1 MGGSVETFI
10 QDLRYG
16 IRTLLKRPAFTAVA
30 VLSLALGIGA
40 NTTIFSLLYS
50 VLLRPLAVEEP
61 DRIAALTNDVISY
74 PAYKDFRD
82 QNEVFTGLAA
92 FAPRSLSMGR
102 EGKPELVS
110 ADVVS
115 GNYFDV
121 VGVKPALGRTFL
133 AAEDQTPGGPAV
145 AVLSHTLW
153 QRSFGSDR
161 NITGKTLALNGQSF
175 EIIGVAPREFRG
187 ATLTYAPDLWVPIQ
201 TWPRLA
207 TGSYARLNLDMRGWG
222 WLRIVGRLKPGVSIE
237 QAQSALNVLA
247 ARQEQEYAKGT
258 PKDFSVEL
266 SPVTTAATGIRSR
279 GDFLRFLGLLAAIVG
294 IALAIA
300 CSNVANLLLVKAT
313 GRRKEIAVR
322 LALGAGRGRIVRQM
336 LTESVLLAL
345 IGGAVGLL
353 VAVWAIDLIKAYQ
366 LPGGIPLDQ
375 VGIALNVQ
383 ALGFTLLVSLVT
395 GIVFGL
401 APALQASKPDLV
413 AALKDQVSQTASRSF
428 LRNSLV
434 TAQVALCLLLLVGA
448 GLFIRSLRNALAI
461 DPGFDPH
468 NVALAS
474 VNLGLQRYTKAQ
486 AASFYEQLS
495 ERVEALPGVESASW
509 AINVPVSADVDRES
523 FSVSGYQPQPGERM
537 SVDTNMVGVNYFRT
551 MGIPIVAGRE
561 FGHGDREATGPVVVI
576 SEAMARRYWQDRDPV
591 GQSVKVFNIEA
602 KVIGV
607 AKDSKYHS
615 LRESPLPYIYVPL
628 GQAGSLSNITFIART
643 SGNVSSLLASVER
656 EAGALDGNVP
666 LFNTETLD
674 QHIGNLLMAERFAAT
689 LLGMFSLL
697 ALTLAVTGIY
707 GVVAYSVGQR
717 TREIGIRMAL
727 GAEGKD
733 ILRLVM
739 RRGIV
744 PVLIGVALGLSAAF
758 VVTRV
763 LTSFL
768 YGLSATDLVTFTGAP
783 LALMAVALLA
793 CALPARRAMKVDPM
807 VALRYE

>member
-1 MGGSVETFI
+1 METFI

-40 NTTIFSLLYS
+40 NTTIFSLIYS

-61 DRIAALTNDVISY
+61 DRIAAVTNDVVSY

-82 QNEVFTGLAA
+82 QNEVFTSLAA
-92 FAPRSLSMGR
+92 FAPRTLSMGR

-121 VGVKPALGRTFL
+121 VGVKPRSVARLLPKKIKRR
-133 AAEDQTPGGPAV
+133 AAR
-145 AVLSHTLW
+145 LSQSSATACGSEAS
-153 QRSFGSDR
+153 RSDR
-161 NITGKTLALNGQSF
+161 QVIGKTLTLNGQSF
-175 EIIGVAPREFRG
+175 DIIGVAPRDFRG
-187 ATLTYAPDLWVPIQ
+187 ATLAYSPDLWIPIQ
-201 TWPRLA
+201 TWPRVA
-207 TGSYARLNLDMRGWG
+207 TGSYTRLNLDMRGWS
-222 WLRIVGRLKPGVSIE
+222 WLRVIGRLKPGVSLE
-237 QAQSALNVLA
+237 QAQSELNVLA
-247 ARQEQEYAKGT
+247 TRQEQAYPQGT
-258 PKDFSVEL
+258 PKDFSIEL

-279 GDFLRFLGLLAAIVG
+279 SDFLRFLGLLAATVG

-313 GRRKEIAVR
+313 ARRKEIAVR

-366 LPGGIPLDQ
+366 LPGDIPLGQ
-375 VGIALNVQ
+375 LGIALNVP
-383 ALGFTLLVSLVT
+383 ALGFTILISFIT

-401 APALQASKPDLV
+401 APALQASKPDL
-413 AALKDQVSQTASRSF
+413 ALALKDQVSQAHSRSF
-428 LRNSLV
+428 LRNALV

-461 DPGFDPH
+461 DPGFNSH
-468 NVALAS
+468 NVALAT

-486 AASFYEQLS
+486 ATSFYEQLA
-495 ERVEALPGVESASW
+495 ERVERLPGVESASW
-509 AINVPVSADVDRES
+509 AINVPVNADIDRES
-523 FSVSGYQPQPGERM
+523 FSVSGYTPQPGERM
-537 SVDTNMVGVNYFRT
+537 SIDTNVIGVNYFRT

-561 FGHGDREATGPVVVI
+561 FSYADRPGTEPVVVI
-576 SEAMARRYWQDRDPV
+576 SEAMARRYWQGRDPL
-591 GQSVKVFNIEA
+591 GQSVKIFNIEV

-615 LRESPLPYIYVPL
+615 LRESPLPYLYAPL
-628 GQAGSLSNITFIART
+628 SQAGSLSSITFIART
-643 SGNVSSLLASVER
+643 SGNPSSLLASVEH
-656 EAGALDGNVP
+656 EASAIDSNVP
-666 LFNTETLD
+666 LFNTGTLD
-674 QHIGNLLMAERFAAT
+674 QHIGNLLVAERFAAT

-707 GVVAYSVGQR
+707 GVVAYSVSQR

-733 ILRLVM
+733 ILKLVM
-739 RRGIV
+739 GRGIV

-768 YGLSATDLVTFTGAP
+768 YGLSATDLTTFIGAS
-783 LALMAVALLA
+783 LALVGVALAA
-793 CALPARRAMKVDPM
+793 CSVPARRATKVDPM